1 MARVILQQ
9 APTGLDT
16 FLEEISKYASPE
28 YQLRKR
34 ESERADARLELSRRQ
49 QEESDL
55 RYRDSV
61 RQQRFQNNLAEGK
74 FNLEKNKFEQDTF
87 RDNYNIAKGEIDQV
101 LALSYS
107 DSKSLAD
114 MNVESVLANV
124 SDEKVKARLKPYL
137 QSRKEFGARQE
148 QNATEFMDRYNS
160 RNPNNIMDI
169 SDARRFISD
178 DQAYRGFLNDSY
190 IKDKPDITPSDAR
203 ALTYFV
209 NTIGRIEKK
218 RNDLQEKF
226 FMMDAK
232 KEAES
237 YNQAKKDLEKYDAD
251 IAKFELQA
259 AQIVGRGQR
268 SQDGRIEQQGFVPD
282 VFQEGSTQ
290 DGSADFL
297 ASAFPTLSLVQQMST
312 TPVPFRDDDY
322 DIAFSSEDEATD
334 TIVEDAV
341 DTAVNNASGD
351 NVENVSLLSG
361 RDIDRYDPTSE
372 ELDESSAVPPAFLQ
386 RAGEGMAQAE
396 AKTLRPDT
404 TPPSAGAEMAGD
416 VPADVGEILE
426 MFGQEDLSNLP
437 TVPSR
442 PGTPKIRVNYA
453 PISPSGLI
461 KIRQGEDKGD
471 SINVQQLSSR
481 ISNSLKKL
489 DSAKK
494 TYRATDSEKE
504 TNKKGILA
512 RRIASEQ
519 KKMIDLLQ
527 PYLLESGDFRD
538 NFFNQRFYDLLSKRT
553 KIPVNELKGLI
564 LSNMEYNI

>member
-1 MARVILQQ
+1 MARVVLQQ

-34 ESERADARLELSRRQ
+34 EAERADARLELSRRQ
-49 QEESDL
+49 IESDEEQREL
-55 RYRDSV
+55 SRIRQTQLDSLN
-61 RQQRFQNNLAEGK
+61 REK
-74 FNLEKNKFEQDTF
+74 FDLEKNKFQQDTF
-87 RDNYNIAKGEIDQV
+87 RDNYNIAKGELDQV

-124 SDEKVKARLKPYL
+124 SDEKVKSRLKPYL
-137 QSRKEFGARQE
+137 QSRKQFGARQE
-148 QNATEFMDRYNS
+148 QNATDFMDRYNN
-160 RNPNNIMDI
+160 RNPNNTMDI
-169 SDARRFISD
+169 FDARRFIGD
-178 DQAYRGFLNDSY
+178 EQAYRTFLNDSY
-190 IKDKPDITPSDAR
+190 IKDKPNITPDDSK
-203 ALTYFV
+203 ALSYYV
-209 NTIGRIEKK
+209 NTLGRLETK
-218 RNDLQEKF
+218 RNKMYEALANIPPDDPAYKTEQDKIATVDQSIVDFE
-226 FMMDAK
+226 AK
-232 KEAES
+232 
-237 YNQAKKDLEKYDAD
+237 
-251 IAKFELQA
+251 A

-268 SQDGRIEQQGFVPD
+268 GQGEQIGQQGGLPNIFGEDGSQDSGMD
-282 VFQEGSTQ
+282 Y
-290 DGSADFL
+290 L
-297 ASAFPTLSLVQQMST
+297 ASAFPTLRQDQQMST

-334 TIVEDAV
+334 TIVEDDV

-351 NVENVSLLSG
+351 NVEDVSLLSG

-416 VPADVGEILE
+416 VPVDVGEVLE

-442 PGTPKIRVNYA
+442 PGAPRIRVNYA

-461 KIRQGEDKGD
+461 EIRQGEDKGD
-471 SINVQQLSSR
+471 SVNVQQLSSR
-481 ISNSLKKL
+481 VSNSLKKL
-489 DSAKK
+489 ESAKK

>member
-61 RQQRFQNNLAEGK
+61 RQQRFQNELAEDK

-87 RDNYNIAKGEIDQV
+87 RDNYNIAKGELDQV

-107 DSKSLAD
+107 DPKSLAD

-137 QSRKEFGARQE
+137 QSRKQFGARQE
-148 QNATEFMDRYNS
+148 QNATDFMDRYND
-160 RNPNNIMDI
+160 RNPNNTMDI
-169 SDARRFISD
+169 FDARRFISD
-178 DQAYRGFLNDSY
+178 EQAYRTFLNDSY

-203 ALTYFV
+203 KLTYFV
-209 NTIGRIEKK
+209 NRIGAIEKK
-218 RNDLQEKF
+218 RNALQESF
-226 FMMDAK
+226 ALMD
-232 KEAES
+232 E
-237 YNQAKKDLEKYDAD
+237 KKDAGYGDTKKQLEAYDAD
-251 IAKFELQA
+251 ISRFELQA
-259 AQIVGRGQR
+259 AKIVGRGQEG
-268 SQDGRIEQQGFVPD
+268 QDGRIEQQGSLED
-282 VFQEGSTQ
+282 VFQEGSIQ

-334 TIVEDAV
+334 TIVEDTV

-351 NVENVSLLSG
+351 NVEDVSLLSG

-404 TPPSAGAEMAGD
+404 TPPSAGVEIAGD

-442 PGTPKIRVNYA
+442 PGAPRIRVNYA

-461 KIRQGEDKGD
+461 EIRQGEDKGD

>member
-28 YQLRKR
+28 YQLRKK
-34 ESERADARLELSRRQ
+34 ESERADARLELSRNQ

-61 RQQRFQNNLAEGK
+61 RQQRFQNKLAEEK
-74 FNLEKNKFEQDTF
+74 FDLERNKFQQDSF
-87 RDNYNIAKGEIDQV
+87 RDNYNIAKGELDQV

-124 SDEKVKARLKPYL
+124 SDEKVKSRLKPYL
-137 QSRKEFGARQE
+137 QSRKQFGASQE
-148 QNATEFMDRYNS
+148 ENANNFMDRYND
-160 RNPNNIMDI
+160 RNPNNTMDI
-169 SDARRFISD
+169 FDARRFIGD
-178 DQAYRGFLNDSY
+178 EQAYRTFLNDSY
-190 IKDKPDITPSDAR
+190 IKDKPDITQSDAR
-203 ALTYFV
+203 KLSYFV
-209 NTIGRIEKK
+209 NRIGAIEKK
-218 RNDLQEKF
+218 RNALQDSFALMKEE
-226 FMMDAK
+226 DTGY
-232 KEAES
+232 KEA
-237 YNQAKKDLEKYDAD
+237 KDQLGAYDTD
-251 IAKFELQA
+251 ITRFETQA
-259 AQIVGRGQR
+259 AQIVGRGQGG
-268 SQDGRIEQQGFVPD
+268 QGGQTGGELPNIFGEDGAQSSGMD
-282 VFQEGSTQ
+282 Y
-290 DGSADFL
+290 L
-297 ASAFPTLSLVQQMST
+297 ASAFPTLRQDQQMVD
-312 TPVPFRDDDY
+312 TPIPFRDDDY

-351 NVENVSLLSG
+351 NVEDVSLLSG

-372 ELDESSAVPPAFLQ
+372 DLDEGSAVPPAFLQ
-386 RAGEGMAQAE
+386 RAGEGMARAE
-396 AKTLRPDT
+396 ASPSRPDT
-404 TPPSAGAEMAGD
+404 SPPSAEPEMVGD
-416 VPADVGEILE
+416 ISTDVGDILE

-437 TVPSR
+437 TAPQR
-442 PGTPKIRVNYA
+442 PGAPRISVNYA

-461 KIRQGEDKGD
+461 EIRQGEDKGENV
-471 SINVQQLSSR
+471 NVQQLSSR
-481 ISNSLKKL
+481 ISDSLKKL
-489 DSAKK
+489 ESVKK
-494 TYRATDSEKE
+494 NYKATDSEKQ

-512 RRIASEQ
+512 RTIANEQ
-519 KKMIDLLQ
+519 KKMIDILK

>member
-1 MARVILQQ
+1 MARVVLQQ

-61 RQQRFQNNLAEGK
+61 RQQRFQNELAEDK
-74 FNLEKNKFEQDTF
+74 FDLEKNKFEQDTF
-87 RDNYNIAKGEIDQV
+87 RDNYNIAKGELDQV

-124 SDEKVKARLKPYL
+124 SDEKVKSRLKPYL

-160 RNPNNIMDI
+160 RNPNNTMDI
-169 SDARRFISD
+169 FDARRFIGD

-190 IKDKPDITPSDAR
+190 IKDKPDITSSDAR
-203 ALTYFV
+203 KLTYFV
-209 NTIGRIEKK
+209 NRIGAIEKK
-218 RNDLQEKF
+218 RNALQESFALMTEK
-226 FMMDAK
+226 DAGY
-232 KEAES
+232 KEA
-237 YNQAKKDLEKYDAD
+237 KDQLDTYDTD
-251 IAKFELQA
+251 ISRFETQA

-268 SQDGRIEQQGFVPD
+268 GQDGRIEQQGFIED
-282 VFQEGSTQ
+282 VFQEGSAQ

-297 ASAFPTLSLVQQMST
+297 ASAFPTLRQDQQMST

-351 NVENVSLLSG
+351 NVEDVSLLSG

-404 TPPSAGAEMAGD
+404 TPPSADAEMAGD

-442 PGTPKIRVNYA
+442 PGAPRISVNYA

-461 KIRQGEDKGD
+461 EIKQGEDKGD
-471 SINVQQLSSR
+471 NVNVQQLSSR
-481 ISNSLKKL
+481 VSNSLKKL
-489 DSAKK
+489 ESAKK

-519 KKMIDLLQ
+519 KKIIDLLQ

>member
-28 YQLRKR
+28 YQLRKK
-34 ESERADARLELSRRQ
+34 ESERADARLELSRNQ

-61 RQQRFQNNLAEGK
+61 RQQRFQNELAEEK
-74 FNLEKNKFEQDTF
+74 FDLERNKFQQDSF
-87 RDNYNIAKGEIDQV
+87 RDNYNIAKGELDQV

-124 SDEKVKARLKPYL
+124 SDEKVKSRLKPYL
-137 QSRKEFGARQE
+137 QSRKQFGASQE
-148 QNATEFMDRYNS
+148 ENANNFMDRYND
-160 RNPNNIMDI
+160 RNPNNTMDI
-169 SDARRFISD
+169 FDARRFIGD
-178 DQAYRGFLNDSY
+178 EQAYRTFLNDSY
-190 IKDKPDITPSDAR
+190 IKDKPDITQSDAR
-203 ALTYFV
+203 KLSYFV
-209 NTIGRIEKK
+209 NRIGAIEKK
-218 RNDLQEKF
+218 RNALQESFALMKEE
-226 FMMDAK
+226 DTGY
-232 KEAES
+232 KEA
-237 YNQAKKDLEKYDAD
+237 KDQLGAYDTD
-251 IAKFELQA
+251 ITRFETQA
-259 AQIVGRGQR
+259 AQIVGRGQGG
-268 SQDGRIEQQGFVPD
+268 QGGQTGGELPNIFGEDGAQSSGMD
-282 VFQEGSTQ
+282 Y
-290 DGSADFL
+290 L
-297 ASAFPTLSLVQQMST
+297 ASAFPTLRQDQQMVD
-312 TPVPFRDDDY
+312 TPIPFRDDDY

-351 NVENVSLLSG
+351 NVEDVSLLSG

-372 ELDESSAVPPAFLQ
+372 DLDEGSAVPPAFLQ
-386 RAGEGMAQAE
+386 RAGEGMARAE
-396 AKTLRPDT
+396 ASPSRPDT
-404 TPPSAGAEMAGD
+404 SPPSAEPEMVGD
-416 VPADVGEILE
+416 ISTDVGDILE

-437 TVPSR
+437 TAPQR
-442 PGTPKIRVNYA
+442 PGAPRISVNYA

-461 KIRQGEDKGD
+461 EIRQGEDKGENV
-471 SINVQQLSSR
+471 NVQQLSSR
-481 ISNSLKKL
+481 ISDSLKKL
-489 DSAKK
+489 ESVKK
-494 TYRATDSEKE
+494 SYKATDSEKQ

-512 RRIASEQ
+512 RTIANEQ
-519 KKMIDLLQ
+519 KKMIDILK

-553 KIPVNELKGLI
+553 KIPINELKGLI

>member
-1 MARVILQQ
+1 MARVVLQQ

-49 QEESDL
+49 IESDEEQRKL
-55 RYRDSV
+55 SRIRQTQLDSLN
-61 RQQRFQNNLAEGK
+61 REK
-74 FNLEKNKFEQDTF
+74 FDLEKNKFQQDTF

-124 SDEKVKARLKPYL
+124 SDEKVKSRLKPYL
-137 QSRKEFGARQE
+137 QSRKQFGARQE
-148 QNATEFMDRYNS
+148 QNATDFMDRYND
-160 RNPNNIMDI
+160 RNPNNTMDI
-169 SDARRFISD
+169 FDARRFIGD
-178 DQAYRGFLNDSY
+178 DQAYRAFLNDSY
-190 IKDKPDITPSDAR
+190 IKDKPDITSSDAKR
-203 ALTYFV
+203 LTYFV
-209 NTIGRIEKK
+209 NRIGAIEKK
-218 RNDLQEKF
+218 RNTLQESFALMTEK
-226 FMMDAK
+226 DAGY
-232 KEAES
+232 KEA
-237 YNQAKKDLEKYDAD
+237 KDQLDTYDTD
-251 IAKFELQA
+251 ISRFETQA

-268 SQDGRIEQQGFVPD
+268 GQDGRIEQQGFIED

-290 DGSADFL
+290 DGSMDFL
-297 ASAFPTLSLVQQMST
+297 ASAFPTLRPDQQMST

-351 NVENVSLLSG
+351 NVEDVSLLSG
-361 RDIDRYDPTSE
+361 
-372 ELDESSAVPPAFLQ
+372 L
-386 RAGEGMAQAE
+386 GMAQAE
-396 AKTLRPDT
+396 ALRPNT
-404 TPPSAGAEMAGD
+404 APPSADAEMAGD

-442 PGTPKIRVNYA
+442 PGAPRISVNYA

-461 KIRQGEDKGD
+461 EIRQGEDKGD

-481 ISNSLKKL
+481 VSNSLKKL

-519 KKMIDLLQ
+519 KKIIDLLK
-527 PYLLESGDFRD
+527 PYLQESGDFRD

>member
-1 MARVILQQ
+1 MARVVLQQ

-34 ESERADARLELSRRQ
+34 EAERADARLELSRRQ
-49 QEESDL
+49 IESDEEQREL
-55 RYRDSV
+55 SRIRQTQLDSLN
-61 RQQRFQNNLAEGK
+61 REK
-74 FNLEKNKFEQDTF
+74 FDLEKNKFQQDTF
-87 RDNYNIAKGEIDQV
+87 RDNYNIAKGELDQV

-124 SDEKVKARLKPYL
+124 SDEKVKSRLKPYL
-137 QSRKEFGARQE
+137 QSRKQFGARQE
-148 QNATEFMDRYNS
+148 QNATDFMDRYNN
-160 RNPNNIMDI
+160 RNPNNTMDI
-169 SDARRFISD
+169 FDARRFIGD
-178 DQAYRGFLNDSY
+178 EQAYRTFLNDSY
-190 IKDKPDITPSDAR
+190 IKDKPNITPDDSK
-203 ALTYFV
+203 ALSYYV
-209 NTIGRIEKK
+209 NTLGRLETK
-218 RNDLQEKF
+218 RNKMYEALANIPPDDPAYKTEQDKIATVDQSIVDFE
-226 FMMDAK
+226 AK
-232 KEAES
+232 
-237 YNQAKKDLEKYDAD
+237 
-251 IAKFELQA
+251 A

-268 SQDGRIEQQGFVPD
+268 GQGEQIGQQGGLPNIFGEDGSQDSGMD
-282 VFQEGSTQ
+282 Y
-290 DGSADFL
+290 L
-297 ASAFPTLSLVQQMST
+297 ASAFPTLRQDQQMST

-334 TIVEDAV
+334 TIVEDNAE
-341 DTAVNNASGD
+341 TAVNNASGD
-351 NVENVSLLSG
+351 NVEDVSLLSG
-361 RDIDRYDPTSE
+361 
-372 ELDESSAVPPAFLQ
+372 L
-386 RAGEGMAQAE
+386 GMAQAE
-396 AKTLRPDT
+396 ALRPNT
-404 TPPSAGAEMAGD
+404 TPPSADAEMAGD

-442 PGTPKIRVNYA
+442 PGAPRISVNYA

-461 KIRQGEDKGD
+461 EIRQGEDKGD

-519 KKMIDLLQ
+519 KKMIDLLK
-527 PYLLESGDFRD
+527 PYLQESGDFGD

>member
-1 MARVILQQ
+1 MARVVLQQ

-16 FLEEISKYASPE
+16 FLEEVAKYASPE

-49 QEESDL
+49 IEADEEQREL
-55 RYRDSV
+55 NRIRQTKVDSLN
-61 RQQRFQNNLAEGK
+61 REK
-74 FNLEKNKFEQDTF
+74 FDLEKDKFQQDTF

-124 SDEKVKARLKPYL
+124 SDEKVKSRLKPYL
-137 QSRKEFGARQE
+137 QSRKQFGVRQE
-148 QNATEFMDRYNS
+148 QNATDFMDRYND
-160 RNPNNIMDI
+160 RNPNNAMDI

-178 DQAYRGFLNDSY
+178 DQAYRAFLSDSY
-190 IKDKPDITPSDAR
+190 IKDKPDITQSDAR
-203 ALTYFV
+203 KLTYFV
-209 NTIGRIEKK
+209 NRIGAIEKK
-218 RNDLQEKF
+218 RNALQESF
-226 FMMDAK
+226 ALMD
-232 KEAES
+232 E
-237 YNQAKKDLEKYDAD
+237 KKDAGYGDTKKQLEAYDAD
-251 IAKFELQA
+251 ISRFELQA
-259 AQIVGRGQR
+259 AQIVGRGER
-268 SQDGRIEQQGFVPD
+268 GQDGRIEQQGFIED
-282 VFQEGSTQ
+282 VFQEGSAQ
-290 DGSADFL
+290 DGSMDFL
-297 ASAFPTLSLVQQMST
+297 ASAFPTLRQDQQMVD

-351 NVENVSLLSG
+351 NVEDVSLLSG
-361 RDIDRYDPTSE
+361 
-372 ELDESSAVPPAFLQ
+372 L
-386 RAGEGMAQAE
+386 GMAQAE
-396 AKTLRPDT
+396 ALRPNT
-404 TPPSAGAEMAGD
+404 TPPSADAEMAGD

-442 PGTPKIRVNYA
+442 PGAPRISVNYA

-461 KIRQGEDKGD
+461 EIKQGEDKGD
-471 SINVQQLSSR
+471 NVNVQQLSSR
-481 ISNSLKKL
+481 VSNSLKKL
-489 DSAKK
+489 ESAKK
-494 TYRATDSEKE
+494 AYRATDSEKE

-519 KKMIDLLQ
+519 KKIIDLLQ

>member
-1 MARVILQQ
+1 MARVVLQQ

-16 FLEEISKYASPE
+16 FLEEVAKYASPE

-49 QEESDL
+49 IEADEEQREL
-55 RYRDSV
+55 NRIRQTKVDSLN
-61 RQQRFQNNLAEGK
+61 REK
-74 FNLEKNKFEQDTF
+74 FDLEKDKFQQDTF

-124 SDEKVKARLKPYL
+124 SDEKVKSRLKPYL
-137 QSRKEFGARQE
+137 QSRKQFGARQE
-148 QNATEFMDRYNS
+148 QNATDFMDRYND
-160 RNPNNIMDI
+160 RNPNNAMDI

-178 DQAYRGFLNDSY
+178 DQAYRAFLSDSY
-190 IKDKPDITPSDAR
+190 IKDKPDITQSDAR
-203 ALTYFV
+203 KLTYFV
-209 NTIGRIEKK
+209 NRIGAIEKK
-218 RNDLQEKF
+218 RNALQESF
-226 FMMDAK
+226 ALMD
-232 KEAES
+232 E
-237 YNQAKKDLEKYDAD
+237 KKDAGYGDTKKQLEAYDAD
-251 IAKFELQA
+251 ISRFELQA
-259 AQIVGRGQR
+259 AQIVGRGER
-268 SQDGRIEQQGFVPD
+268 GQDGRIEQQGFIED
-282 VFQEGSTQ
+282 VFQEGSAQ
-290 DGSADFL
+290 DGSMDFL
-297 ASAFPTLSLVQQMST
+297 ASAFPTLRQDQQMVD

-351 NVENVSLLSG
+351 NVEDVSLLSG
-361 RDIDRYDPTSE
+361 
-372 ELDESSAVPPAFLQ
+372 L
-386 RAGEGMAQAE
+386 GMAQAE
-396 AKTLRPDT
+396 ALRPNT
-404 TPPSAGAEMAGD
+404 TPPSADAEMAGD

-442 PGTPKIRVNYA
+442 PGAPRISVNYA

-461 KIRQGEDKGD
+461 EIKQGEDKGD
-471 SINVQQLSSR
+471 NVNVQQLSSR
-481 ISNSLKKL
+481 VSNSLKKL
-489 DSAKK
+489 ESAKK
-494 TYRATDSEKE
+494 AYRATDSEKE

-519 KKMIDLLQ
+519 KKIIDLLQ

>member
-1 MARVILQQ
+1 MARVVLQQ

-34 ESERADARLELSRRQ
+34 EAERADARLELSRRQ
-49 QEESDL
+49 IESDEEQREL
-55 RYRDSV
+55 SRIRQTQLDSLN
-61 RQQRFQNNLAEGK
+61 REK
-74 FNLEKNKFEQDTF
+74 FDLEKNKFQQDTF
-87 RDNYNIAKGEIDQV
+87 RDNYNIAKGELDQV

-124 SDEKVKARLKPYL
+124 SDEKVKSRLKPYL

-148 QNATEFMDRYNS
+148 QNATDFMDRYND
-160 RNPNNIMDI
+160 RNPNNTMDI
-169 SDARRFISD
+169 FDARRFIGD
-178 DQAYRGFLNDSY
+178 DQAYRAFLNDSY
-190 IKDKPDITPSDAR
+190 IKDKPDITSSDSKR
-203 ALTYFV
+203 LTYFV
-209 NTIGRIEKK
+209 NRIGAIEKK
-218 RNDLQEKF
+218 RNTLQESFALMTEK
-226 FMMDAK
+226 DAGY
-232 KEAES
+232 KEA
-237 YNQAKKDLEKYDAD
+237 KDQLDTYDTD
-251 IAKFELQA
+251 ISRFETQA

-268 SQDGRIEQQGFVPD
+268 GQDGRIEQQGVIED
-282 VFQEGSTQ
+282 VFQEGTTQ
-290 DGSADFL
+290 DGSMDFL
-297 ASAFPTLSLVQQMST
+297 ASAFPTLRPDQQMST

-322 DIAFSSEDEATD
+322 DIAFSPEDEATD
-334 TIVEDAV
+334 TIVEDNAE
-341 DTAVNNASGD
+341 TAVNNASGD
-351 NVENVSLLSG
+351 NVEDVSLLSG
-361 RDIDRYDPTSE
+361 
-372 ELDESSAVPPAFLQ
+372 L
-386 RAGEGMAQAE
+386 GMAQAE
-396 AKTLRPDT
+396 ALRPNT
-404 TPPSAGAEMAGD
+404 TPPSADAEMAGD

-442 PGTPKIRVNYA
+442 PGAPRISVNYA

-461 KIRQGEDKGD
+461 EIKQGEDKGD
-471 SINVQQLSSR
+471 NVNVQQLSSR
-481 ISNSLKKL
+481 VSNSLKKL
-489 DSAKK
+489 ESAKK

-519 KKMIDLLQ
+519 KKMIDLLK
-527 PYLLESGDFRD
+527 PYLQESGDFRD

>member
-1 MARVILQQ
+1 MAIRLINRPSVTLQE
-9 APTGLDT
+9 PESGLDV
-16 FLEEISKYASPE
+16 FLKEVARYASPE
-28 YQLRKR
+28 YQLRRK

-49 QEESDL
+49 IESDEEQREL
-55 RYRDSV
+55 NRERQTQLDSLN
-61 RQQRFQNNLAEGK
+61 REK
-74 FNLEKNKFEQDTF
+74 FDLEKNKFEQDTF
-87 RDNYNIAKGEIDQV
+87 RDNYNIAKGELDQV

-107 DSKSLAD
+107 DPKSLAD

-160 RNPNNIMDI
+160 RNPNNAMDI
-169 SDARRFISD
+169 FDARRFIGD
-178 DQAYRGFLNDSY
+178 DQAYRAFLNDSY
-190 IKDKPDITPSDAR
+190 IKDKPDITESDAR
-203 ALTYFV
+203 KLSYFI
-209 NTIGRIEKK
+209 NRIGAIEKK
-218 RNDLQEKF
+218 RNTLQESFALMTEK
-226 FMMDAK
+226 DAGY
-232 KEAES
+232 KEA
-237 YNQAKKDLEKYDAD
+237 KDQLDTYDTD
-251 IAKFELQA
+251 ISRFETQA

-268 SQDGRIEQQGFVPD
+268 GQDGRIGQQGSIED

-290 DGSADFL
+290 DGSMDYL
-297 ASAFPTLSLVQQMST
+297 ASAFPTLRPDQQVVD
-312 TPVPFRDDDY
+312 TPIPFRDDDY

-341 DTAVNNASGD
+341 ETAVNNATGE
-351 NVENVSLLSG
+351 NVEDVSLLSG
-361 RDIDRYDPTSE
+361 
-372 ELDESSAVPPAFLQ
+372 L
-386 RAGEGMAQAE
+386 GMAQAE
-396 AKTLRPDT
+396 ALRPNT
-404 TPPSAGAEMAGD
+404 TPPSADAEMAGD
-416 VPADVGEILE
+416 VPVDIGDVLE
-426 MFGQEDLSNLP
+426 MFEQEDLSNLP
-437 TVPSR
+437 TAPPR
-442 PGTPKIRVNYA
+442 PGAPKVGVTYA
-453 PISPSGLI
+453 PSSPSGLI

-489 DSAKK
+489 ESSKK
-494 TYRATDSEKE
+494 AYRATDSEKQA
-504 TNKKGILA
+504 NKKGILA

>member
-1 MARVILQQ
+1 MARVVLQQ

-49 QEESDL
+49 IESDEEQRKL
-55 RYRDSV
+55 SRIRQTQLDSLN
-61 RQQRFQNNLAEGK
+61 REK
-74 FNLEKNKFEQDTF
+74 FDLEKNKFQQDTF
-87 RDNYNIAKGEIDQV
+87 RDNYNIAKSELDQV

-107 DSKSLAD
+107 DPKSLAD

-160 RNPNNIMDI
+160 RNPNNTMDI
-169 SDARRFISD
+169 FDARRFIGD
-178 DQAYRGFLNDSY
+178 EQAYRAFLNDSY
-190 IKDKPDITPSDAR
+190 IKDKPDITQSDAR
-203 ALTYFV
+203 KLTYFV
-209 NTIGRIEKK
+209 NRIGAIEKK
-218 RNDLQEKF
+218 RNALQESF
-226 FMMDAK
+226 ALMD
-232 KEAES
+232 E
-237 YNQAKKDLEKYDAD
+237 KKDAGYGDTKKQLEQYDAD

-268 SQDGRIEQQGFVPD
+268 GQDGRIEQQGFIED

-290 DGSADFL
+290 DGSMDFL
-297 ASAFPTLSLVQQMST
+297 ASAFPTLRPDQQMST

-322 DIAFSSEDEATD
+322 DIAFSPEDEATD

-351 NVENVSLLSG
+351 NVEDVSLLSG
-361 RDIDRYDPTSE
+361 
-372 ELDESSAVPPAFLQ
+372 L
-386 RAGEGMAQAE
+386 GMAQAE
-396 AKTLRPDT
+396 ALRPNT
-404 TPPSAGAEMAGD
+404 TPPSADAEMAGD
-416 VPADVGEILE
+416 VPADVGEVLE
-426 MFGQEDLSNLP
+426 MFGQDDLSNLP

-442 PGTPKIRVNYA
+442 PGAPRISVNYA

-461 KIRQGEDKGD
+461 EIKQGEDKGD

-494 TYRATDSEKE
+494 TYRDTDSEKQ

-519 KKMIDLLQ
+519 KKIIDLLK
-527 PYLLESGDFRD
+527 PYLQESGDFRD

>member
-1 MARVILQQ
+1 MAIRLINRPSVTLQE
-9 APTGLDT
+9 PESGLDV
-16 FLEEISKYASPE
+16 FLKEVAKYSSPE
-28 YQLRKR
+28 YQLRRK

-61 RQQRFQNNLAEGK
+61 RQQRFQNELAEDK
-74 FNLEKNKFEQDTF
+74 FNLEKNKFQQDSF
-87 RDNYNIAKGEIDQV
+87 RDNYNIAKGEIDQ
-101 LALSYS
+101 
-107 DSKSLAD
+107 
-114 MNVESVLANV
+114 VLANV

-137 QSRKEFGARQE
+137 QSRKQFGARQE
-148 QNATEFMDRYNS
+148 QNATDFMDRYND
-160 RNPNNIMDI
+160 RNPNNTMDI
-169 SDARRFISD
+169 FDARRFIGD
-178 DQAYRGFLNDSY
+178 EQAYRAFLNDSY
-190 IKDKPDITPSDAR
+190 IKDKPDITQSDAR
-203 ALTYFV
+203 KLTYFV
-209 NTIGRIEKK
+209 NRIGAIEKK
-218 RNDLQEKF
+218 RNTLQESFALMTEK
-226 FMMDAK
+226 DAGY
-232 KEAES
+232 KEA
-237 YNQAKKDLEKYDAD
+237 KDQLDTYDTD
-251 IAKFELQA
+251 ISRFETQA

-268 SQDGRIEQQGFVPD
+268 GQDGRIEQQGFIED

-290 DGSADFL
+290 DGSMDYL
-297 ASAFPTLSLVQQMST
+297 ASAFPTLRPDQQVVD

-334 TIVEDAV
+334 TIVEDNAE
-341 DTAVNNASGD
+341 TAVNNASGN
-351 NVENVSLLSG
+351 NVEDVSLLSG
-361 RDIDRYDPTSE
+361 
-372 ELDESSAVPPAFLQ
+372 L
-386 RAGEGMAQAE
+386 GMAQAE
-396 AKTLRPDT
+396 ALRPNT
-404 TPPSAGAEMAGD
+404 TPPSADAEMAGD
-416 VPADVGEILE
+416 VPADVGEVLE

-442 PGTPKIRVNYA
+442 PGAPRISVNYA

-461 KIRQGEDKGD
+461 EIKQGEDKGD

-494 TYRATDSEKE
+494 TYRDTDSEKQ